1 MDTVPSLTQRALGSY
16 LGLAVGDALGAT
28 VEFMTAREIAVV
40 HRVHRQIVGGGWLKL
55 RAGRVTDDTEM
66 SLAVGDALLRG
77 GLDDVRVIADAF
89 VKWMHSCPID
99 IGNTCRRGI
108 RRYMLQGTTAAMPEP
123 DSAGNGAA
131 MRNLPSVLAT
141 LGNEEAFERVS
152 LKQAHITHNHPFSDA
167 ATLTLGRMTRRLL
180 RNEGLAAARA
190 EASLLVE
197 CLSTF
202 RFDPWPGMTSG
213 YIVDTVQTVFDA
225 FFTTTSFEECL
236 VKVVNRGGDAD
247 TTGALAG
254 QLAGALYGVEAIPAR
269 WLKKLDA
276 RIQASIRE
284 QTIRLLAPQP
294 HYVDAAVQPFRP
306 ISLSSS
312 QTSISKVVCQGLF
325 TSP

>member
-1 MDTVPSLTQRALGSY
+1 MDTNPTLTQRALGAY

-28 VEFMTAREIAVV
+28 VEFMTAREIAAV
-40 HRVHRQIVGGGWLKL
+40 HRVHRQIIGGGWLRL

-66 SLAVGDALLRG
+66 SLALGDALLCG
-77 GLDDVRVIADAF
+77 GLDQVSVIADAY

-108 RRYMLQGTTAAMPEP
+108 RRYMLQGTTAATPAP

-141 LGNEEAFERVS
+141 LKDEAAFERVS
-152 LKQAHITHNHPFSDA
+152 IAQAHITHHHPLSDA

-180 RNEGLAAARA
+180 RDEGLSAARA
-190 EASLLVE
+190 EAHLLIE
-197 CLSTF
+197 CLAEF

-225 FFTTTSFEECL
+225 FFTTNSFEDCL
-236 VKVVNRGGDAD
+236 IKVVNRGGDAD

-254 QLAGALYGVEAIPAR
+254 QLAGALYGIDAIPER
-269 WLKKLDA
+269 WLKKLDTG
-276 RIQASIRE
+276 IHDSIRE
-284 QTIRLLAPQP
+284 QTARLLTLQIPRP
-294 HYVDAAVQPFRP
+294 VSRFLPFRP
-306 ISLSSS
+306 PPLRLGQDLISPS
-312 QTSISKVVCQGLF
+312 TC
-325 TSP
+325 